1 MAQENLDVVRE
12 VVRGFNE
19 RDEGVLVYYA
29 DDVVF
34 RLIGGFSEIAGQTL
48 RGPAAVLEFAY
59 DLVDHLGA
67 EFHIE
72 RLVET
77 ANRVVMIASTVG
89 TGPQSGA
96 PVSQRWGQVY
106 TFRDGMIASVDNYW
120 EADEALEAVG
130 LER

>member
-1 MAQENLDVVRE
+1 MSEENLAVVRE

-19 RDEGVLVYYA
+19 RDEGVLAYYA
-29 DDVVF
+29 DDVEF
-34 RLIGGFSEIAGQTL
+34 RLIGGFSDIAGQTL
-48 RGPAAVLEFAY
+48 KGPAAVLEFAY

-67 EFHIE
+67 EFH
-72 RLVET
+72 VET
-77 ANRVVMIASTVG
+77 LLEAGNRVVMIASTVG

-106 TFRDGMIASVDNYW
+106 TFRDGKIASVDNYW

-130 LER
+130 LAR